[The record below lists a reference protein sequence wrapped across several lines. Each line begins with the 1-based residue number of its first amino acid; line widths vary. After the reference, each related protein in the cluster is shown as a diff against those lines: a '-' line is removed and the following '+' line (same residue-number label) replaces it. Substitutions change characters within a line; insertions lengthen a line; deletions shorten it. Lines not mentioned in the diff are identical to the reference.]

1 MFKSLVALLDD
12 CRGLGVENNDGA
24 AADDDAGCEEEAAEE
39 EAFGLEEN
47 EKVVAD
53 LADSVGAE
61 EDALLLFVNENVGFG
76 SAGIAAEGVGLVD
89 DANAILANGLLL
101 GLAAS
106 FPAFVLLVDGM
117 VVVGCGASVVD
128 ANGLVDTG
136 GCREVVAAAPANF
149 RLLKLK
155 YEENQVMSSYP
166 YMTQHNIS
174 RMI

>member
-1 MFKSLVALLDD
+1 MALLDD

-24 AADDDAGCEEEAAEE
+24 AADNDAGCEEEAAEE

-47 EKVVAD
+47 ENVD

-61 EDALLLFVNENVGFG
+61 EDALLFANENVGFD
-76 SAGIAAEGVGLVD
+76 SVDIEAEGVGLVD

-101 GLAAS
+101 GLA
-106 FPAFVLLVDGM
+106 VVDGM
-117 VVVGCGASVVD
+117 VDVGCGASVVD
-128 ANGLVDTG
+128 AKGLVDTG

-149 RLLKLK
+149 RLLKLM
-155 YEENQVMSSYP
+155 YEENQVTLSSYP

>member
-1 MFKSLVALLDD
+1 MALLDD

-24 AADDDAGCEEEAAEE
+24 AADNDAGCEEEAAEE

-47 EKVVAD
+47 ENVD

-61 EDALLLFVNENVGFG
+61 EDALLFANENVGFD
-76 SAGIAAEGVGLVD
+76 SVDIEAEGVGLVD

-101 GLAAS
+101 GLA
-106 FPAFVLLVDGM
+106 VVDGM
-117 VVVGCGASVVD
+117 VDVGCGASVVD
-128 ANGLVDTG
+128 AKGLVDTG

-149 RLLKLK
+149 RLLKLM

>member
-24 AADDDAGCEEEAAEE
+24 AADDAGCEEESVE

-61 EDALLLFVNENVGFG
+61 EDALLFANENVGFG

-101 GLAAS
+101 GLAS
-106 FPAFVLLVDGM
+106 SSPAFVLLVDGM
-117 VVVGCGASVVD
+117 VDVGCGASVVD
-128 ANGLVDTG
+128 AKGLVDTG

-149 RLLKLK
+149 RLLKIMRK
-155 YEENQVMSSYP
+155 SNQVMSSYP
-166 YMTQHNIS
+166 
-174 RMI
+174 

>member
-24 AADDDAGCEEEAAEE
+24 AADDAGCEEEAAEE
-39 EAFGLEEN
+39 DAFGFEEN

-101 GLAAS
+101 GLAS
-106 FPAFVLLVDGM
+106 SSPAFVLLVDGM
-117 VVVGCGASVVD
+117 VDVGCGASVVD
-128 ANGLVDTG
+128 AKGLVDTG

-149 RLLKLK
+149 RLLKIMRK
-155 YEENQVMSSYP
+155 SNQVMSSYP
-166 YMTQHNIS
+166 
-174 RMI
+174 